1 MGYKDDNYSSRVCN
15 HHPETCTCKDWDIN
29 EKPKQE
35 RSYSDEE
42 VNHLQWIYDRLYL
55 IHNENPDYDYMTK
68 FKKIIERTG
77 CIQSEPKLLGVEYTL
92 KDGST
97 EFVSFQKT
105 LEETARKYA
114 SYNFDDHFE
123 AGEWPIEIMYSE
135 EEVKQ
140 IIEATL
146 IEYSDYVLADIP
158 EWFEQFKKK

>member
-15 HHPETCTCKDWDIN
+15 HHPETCTCRDWDIN

-35 RSYSDEE
+35 T
-42 VNHLQWIYDRLYL
+42 I
-55 IHNENPDYDYMTK
+55 
-68 FKKIIERTG
+68 
-77 CIQSEPKLLGVEYTL
+77 
-92 KDGST
+92 
-97 EFVSFQKT
+97 
-105 LEETARKYA
+105 EETARKYA
-114 SYNFDDHFE
+114 SYNIDDHFE